1 MSLKFCWFRGH
12 HAPLRLRVFLWKWDH
27 LEWGEISRADGM
39 TEGFLC
45 KVWRTESAFPGR
57 APALT
62 WEVGLR
68 SGWAA
73 WLIPLPSCTVSF
85 FESDNVCLQY
95 LWWNFVMTA
104 GLTLTSLP
112 VMPFWTVMDTLVRV
126 ARTLLSAL
134 FAAGAY
140 LTLLHALLCPLTSWV
155 LLISSSGWGV
165 MKYWRQYSPN
175 QGGIS
180 SYIIINGFFSI
191 SLQSSVKLMNSGQFN

>member
-68 SGWAA
+68 SEWAA
-73 WLIPLPSCTVSF
+73 WLIPLPSCVVSF
-85 FESDNVCLQY
+85 FESDNVSLQY
-95 LWWNFVMTA
+95 LWWNFFMTA